1 MKPCLL
7 WRKGACQAIWTL
19 IMGGDSKFCVNKT
32 IWQQTPRSLLWQ
44 LSNMTI
50 SSWVMR
56 QNEPI
61 WLIISWNVY
70 ICVNRKG
77 TVIYVY
83 FGLIYGLWLR
93 VIVAFEARILFI
105 KLAWRAG
112 QLLHVGHWKLRE
124 SAWQER
130 MVRSQQN
137 FNNKILRNGK
147 NTKKHSL
154 FWQCLFSAPFARLS
168 IGILVHWQRGYF

>member
-1 MKPCLL
+1 MWLL

-32 IWQQTPRSLLWQ
+32 KWQETPRSLLWQ

-61 WLIISWNVY
+61 CHTTFLEM
-70 ICVNRKG
+70 CVNRKG
-77 TVIYVY
+77 NVIYCTAYVKWI
-83 FGLIYGLWLR
+83 LLCLLCTIIYGLWLR
-93 VIVAFEARILFI
+93 VIVAFEARILFK
-105 KLAWRAG
+105 KLVWRAG

-137 FNNKILRNGK
+137 FNNKISRNGK

-154 FWQCLFSAPFARLS
+154 FWQCLFSP
-168 IGILVHWQRGYF
+168 RGSQSE